1 MAKSTRRENKTTV
14 PTSLDQPLT
23 LAATTRLLAKGVPLV
38 RRDWATD
45 WRLRLQ
51 TLADGL
57 AVVDDPRDNR
67 GLKHPLVSVLA
78 IAVISAVCGADDA
91 ENMNLWAVRE
101 RVWLETILEL
111 PYGIPSQDTILRV
124 LAAIDPDELTKGF
137 LGWVENTMG
146 PDFAHGVH
154 VGIDGKTARRSGGGR
169 GNTKPVHVVS
179 AMVAEHNMVIGQV
192 ATAEKSNEITAIP
205 QLLRLLRIKGAL
217 VSIDAMGCQVEIA
230 RVIRSKGADY
240 LLATKENQGTL
251 RTDLEVAFEHALA
264 SGRRAVDDA
273 KPLSVVS
280 ASSVDGDHGR
290 IEERTAF
297 VIRRADDRDAF
308 DRWLPSSKRWPDI
321 ASIVCVD
328 AIRTNIKTNKSSTE
342 RRYFISSR
350 ALTPEGALAG
360 VRAHWAIE
368 NGLHWVL
375 DVVFGEDQCRVR
387 TKNAA
392 QNLVT
397 LRHIAHGLLRRHT
410 GDKISVAK
418 RRTMCDYFP
427 GYREF
432 LLGSPNT
439 VEVTE

>member
-1 MAKSTRRENKTTV
+1 MASSKRREKKTTV
-14 PTSLDQPLT
+14 PVSPDRPLT

-38 RRDWATD
+38 RRDWASD
-45 WRLRLQ
+45 WRSCLQ
-51 TLADGL
+51 GLADGL
-57 AVVDDPRDNR
+57 AVVEDPRDNR
-67 GLKHPLVSVLA
+67 GLKHPLVSVLV

-101 RVWLETILEL
+101 RTWLETILDL
-111 PYGIPSQDTILRV
+111 PHGIPSQDTILRV
-124 LAAIDPDELTKGF
+124 LAAIDPDALTKGF
-137 LGWVENTMG
+137 LGWVEHTMG
-146 PDFAHGVH
+146 PDFAYGLH

-192 ATAEKSNEITAIP
+192 AIAEKSNEITAIP
-205 QLLRLLRIKGAL
+205 KLLRLLSIKGAL

-240 LLATKENQGTL
+240 LLATKKNQGSL
-251 RTDLEVAFEHALA
+251 RTDLETAFEYALTR
-264 SGRRAVDDA
+264 GQRAVDDA
-273 KPLSVVS
+273 KPLSLLS

-290 IEERTAF
+290 IEERTAY
-297 VIRRADDRDAF
+297 VIRRADDPGAF
-308 DRWLPSSKRWPDI
+308 DRWLPSSKRWLDI

-328 AIRTNIKTNKSSTE
+328 AKRTHIKTNKTSTE

-350 ALTPEGALAG
+350 SLTPEGALAG

-375 DVVFGEDQCRVR
+375 DVVFGEDHCRVR

-418 RRTMCDYFP
+418 RRTLCDYFP

-432 LLGSPNT
+432 LLGSPH
-439 VEVTE
+439 VLSEG